1 MNTEENVESHEQN
14 KNTKKKWII
23 FGCVVTCLLIV
34 FGVTSYIKS
43 YNEHI
48 AKIDY
53 YIDQADYIS
62 AHQEANKLFP
72 KSYNQRLTERVN
84 ILYEVQRHSPSY
96 AEYDNSQ
103 DRTTWEIHSLIDG
116 LVTYEQYKKA
126 GEDYNISQTLDTL
139 RGKYLMDLEL
149 YSISQKSATEV
160 ATAALDKREQ
170 LINKLVIQAKE
181 FEAKKISSSATSNV
195 TPSNSS
201 STAHFDSPYTREE
214 LENDPLAPST
224 NPNDYNA
231 NGDYVPADG
240 ISSNPGDYNYDGEY
254 KQSENMT
261 KEEKDAELADMLS
274 RALEQ

>member
-1 MNTEENVESHEQN
+1 M
-14 KNTKKKWII
+14 
-23 FGCVVTCLLIV
+23 
-34 FGVTSYIKS
+34 
-43 YNEHI
+43 
-48 AKIDY
+48 
-53 YIDQADYIS
+53 
-62 AHQEANKLFP
+62 
-72 KSYNQRLTERVN
+72 
-84 ILYEVQRHSPSY
+84 
-96 AEYDNSQ
+96 
-103 DRTTWEIHSLIDG
+103 
-116 LVTYEQYKKA
+116 
-126 GEDYNISQTLDTL
+126 
-139 RGKYLMDLEL
+139 

-195 TPSNSS
+195 TPSSSS
-201 STAHFDSPYTREE
+201 STAHSDSPYTREE
-214 LENDPLAPST
+214 LENDPLAPSI
-224 NPNDYNA
+224 NPNDYNS